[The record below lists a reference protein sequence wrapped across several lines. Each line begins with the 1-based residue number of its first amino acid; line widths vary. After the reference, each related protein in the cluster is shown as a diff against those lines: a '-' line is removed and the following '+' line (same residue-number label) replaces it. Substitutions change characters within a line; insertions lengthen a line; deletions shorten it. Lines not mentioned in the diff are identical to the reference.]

1 MADQMVSTVWN
12 TASHPGHNLQ
22 KNLCE
27 LTSVFTLL
35 CRSCNSI
42 RKLQVERETAVE
54 DSIST
59 AKLHYAYQSS
69 TKKGAYSKG
78 HKAQNKR
85 TFMTHLSRLTLFS
98 ILNVYIFRNL

>member
-22 KNLCE
+22 KNLRE

-42 RKLQVERETAVE
+42 RKLQVEKEMAVE

-59 AKLHYAYQSS
+59 AKLQYAYQLS
-69 TKKGAYSKG
+69 TKKGAYPKG
-78 HKAQNKR
+78 HKAHDKR
-85 TFMTHLSRLTLFS
+85 TLMTHLSRLTLFS
-98 ILNVYIFRNL
+98 ILKIYIFRYL